1 MPANEQTWY
10 DLKLMHF
17 VFGVSTLAM
26 LITTIWM
33 LAADHNREW
42 KRYQNATQ
50 RIDDWNT
57 AARIAEEETQHFQQ
71 ERDRLLK
78 QLHKAQL
85 TPPSQDLIDAFLAYT
100 LYDHYLASRGGSLTA
115 DDPLVKDHEA
125 LSAVPPN
132 ELSKPENRAILT
144 RLLEALKKQAGDNT
158 GIQQAYEQV
167 VALIQATT
175 SATTPPAAAPP
186 PVASKSPTLKPAEGE
201 KAAELP
207 AAEGAA
213 AKEAK
218 PALQAAPAE
227 LEVNAKNLEQVVEA
241 RRKLVE
247 RMRAVI
253 ARVKFAEDDAAV
265 KRKMKRSYYD
275 AVRSE
280 LDIGVRDGLSS
291 QQMAEFQQRIDV
303 IRAEINDLT
312 LRYEQA
318 ASQRRRL
325 EELQKAAM
333 RDEDLAAK
341 NLADYQAGV
350 AKLEESLKLH
360 TNWWNALVQGVEE
373 MPILDGFSPRLKIEQ
388 IWLPKLTLNNNF
400 KDVARFDRC
409 ITCHQQIDKS
419 GAGSASDP
427 AFPTLEP
434 APVRVLLP
442 TPATRPEI
450 ARPPADTEFSDRQF
464 NLATQQIYGLR
475 IAQTGML
482 DPADVTLEVVWPK
495 TPAAEVGLMR
505 GDVITHIRVG
515 ERDEKILDRQQALRY
530 LVSQVTW
537 GKPIALTVR
546 RGMPHPFATHPR
558 LDLFMGSLSPHK
570 MQSVGCTICHQGQG
584 SGTSFQNASHGPNSL
599 RQESEW
605 EKKYGYAPNHHWI
618 FPMYPKRFIES
629 SCLKCHHNVVDL
641 EPSQRFPDP
650 PAPKVV
656 AGYQLIS
663 QLGCFGCH
671 EIAGFDGPKSIGP
684 DMRAEPMYY
693 AAGAALEVEALQRLP
708 EFEKLRDQ
716 SAAKAAAGGAKA
728 AGGSLEQLW
737 SDLGKLQEK
746 AAQSKA
752 DVDIKAVAA
761 KEAELSAA
769 IFQRSID
776 DVRDIVSMAHAIA
789 QHPGDT
795 PVRLKLLEALTID
808 AARSGA
814 PEKLL
819 ADPAVTPEMFAL
831 AQEIAGRPNDI
842 PPRIALFGLLKQ
854 AQKTGE
860 PPLRKDSFELLAY
873 LTRPPVLSTAAQKLA
888 DQVKTVEGP
897 GTLRKVG
904 PSLRHVAGKLGPGTL
919 NRWIYNPQS
928 IRPSTKMPRFFGLH
942 AGLTEDAR
950 HTAALFEPIEARA
963 IAQYLMDYSRP
974 LDDLPAPSNVTE
986 PASAER
992 GKLLF
997 QTRGCLACHKQG
1009 ETPQANSTFGPD
1021 LTGLGAKLKTEKGS
1035 QWLVSWLR
1043 DPKRYH
1049 LRTAMP
1055 NLMLD
1060 PLPLLGEDG
1069 KPQRSA
1075 DGRARMTDPPA
1086 DIAAYLLGSEW
1097 TAVADPFTTFTGKD
1111 SVPSADEPVLSLK
1124 ELDKKLMEY
1133 LKKWLPDASQE
1144 TLQEYAATGVPAD
1157 VAENLPG
1164 HARRLIQT
1172 LDAQKKPLPIE
1183 EARKREIARAMSLD
1197 TLVQEYLLTVFPVAR
1212 AREYL
1217 QKGIPHDVLPSLKGA
1232 EVELAAPID
1241 DTKKLNYVGRR
1252 AIGKFG
1258 CTGCHDVPGFESARP
1273 IGTGLADWGRK
1284 ETSKLAFEHILEF
1297 LPREQAARLKKE
1309 QEKNAKANGAKAN
1322 GHGAEH
1328 SGDAHAE
1335 GAHAHLN
1342 PEAWG
1347 PDGFFIEA
1355 LMHGQREG
1363 FLWQKLR
1370 QPRSYDYEKTE
1381 NKTYN
1386 EWLRMPQFNLTDEE
1400 REQIMT
1406 FVLGL
1411 VSEPPAAQYV
1421 FQPDARQAA
1430 VIRGEKTLA
1439 TFNCQGCH
1447 VLQNGQWNIA
1457 YLPGAIEP
1465 VSDSTLPP
1473 FLRHHATPEQRRASL
1488 ALDRRG
1494 LRSGSVH
1501 GMMKIGKEGLPE
1513 ISRFI
1518 KTDPES
1524 EGEFM
1529 PLADLEGQTVS
1540 SAAPWGYDVEMWN
1553 PAVLSGG
1560 VVYPK
1565 DPLPIL
1571 ATALLPKNPLI
1582 QKSYPPRGGDFAR
1595 LLLPIA
1601 IATQK
1606 QGEGADAWAWV
1617 PPPLVG
1623 QGKKTQEKWL
1633 HDFLL
1638 DPYPIRPG
1646 VILRMPK
1653 FNMSSDESESL
1664 VQYFTA
1670 RDNAE
1675 YPNMYG
1681 AKDTVQRLAADERE
1695 YQETLRKAGKTG
1707 TRFGDAEKIV
1717 LNKSGC
1723 IKCHLVGNF
1732 KPEGNDRALAP
1743 NLADV
1748 YRRLKPDYTHRWIA
1762 KPSLILPY
1770 TKMPI
1775 NFPYDPVNKAQDG
1788 FWDQIPGTMQNVQVY
1803 HGDSLQ
1809 QMQAVSD
1816 LLSNWDRFIEGQTSI
1831 RKKVE
1836 AAGGAAPPAGS
1847 NP

>member
-1 MPANEQTWY
+1 MPATEQTWR

-17 VFGVSTLAM
+17 VFGLSTLAM

-42 KRYQNATQ
+42 KKIQNTTQ
-50 RIDDWNT
+50 RIDDWNIT
-57 AARIAEEETQHFQQ
+57 ARVSEEKTQRFEQ
-71 ERDRLLK
+71 ERQRLEQQLQKEQLK
-78 QLHKAQL
+78 
-85 TPPSQDLIDAFLAYT
+85 PPSQDLIDAFLADA
-100 LYDHYLASRGGSLTA
+100 LYDKYLASKGGRPAA
-115 DDPLVKDHEA
+115 DDPLVKDQAA
-125 LSAVPPN
+125 LAAVPLR
-132 ELSKPENRAILT
+132 ELSKPENRALLT
-144 RLLEALKKQAGDNT
+144 RVLEALKKQSGDDT
-158 GIQQAYEQV
+158 GITQAYEQV
-167 VALIQATT
+167 VAAIQA
-175 SATTPPAAAPP
+175 ATPAQTAP
-186 PVASKSPTLKPAEGE
+186 PVASKSPTPKPADGE
-201 KAAELP
+201 KAAEPP
-207 AAEGAA
+207 AAELI
-213 AKEAK
+213 K
-218 PALQAAPAE
+218 PALQGTPAGA
-227 LEVNAKNLEQVVEA
+227 EVTAKNLEQVVEA
-241 RRKLVE
+241 RQKLVD

-253 ARVKFAEDDAAV
+253 AKVNFVEDDSAV
-265 KRKMKRSYYD
+265 KRKMRRSYYD
-275 AVRSE
+275 AVKSE

-291 QQMAEFQQRIDV
+291 QQMAEFQQRIDA

-318 ASQRRRL
+318 ATQRRRL
-325 EELQKAAM
+325 EELLKAAL
-333 RDEDLAAK
+333 RNEDLAGK
-341 NLADYQAGV
+341 NLVDYNAEV

-360 TNWWNALVQGVEE
+360 THWWNALIQSVQE

-388 IWLPKLTLNNNF
+388 IWLPKLTINNNF
-400 KDVARFDRC
+400 RDVARFDRC

-419 GAGSASDP
+419 GAVSASDP
-427 AFPTLEP
+427 AFPIQEP
-434 APVRVLLP
+434 APVMVELP

-450 ARPPADTEFSDRQF
+450 ARPPADMDFSDQQF
-464 NLATQQIYGLR
+464 NSATQQIYGLR

-482 DPADVTLEVVWPK
+482 DPADVTIEVVWPE
-495 TPAAEVGLMR
+495 TPTAKVGLLR

-515 ERDEKILDRQQALRY
+515 ARDEKILNRQQALRY
-530 LVSQVTW
+530 LVSQVNW
-537 GKPIALTVR
+537 GKPITLTLR

-570 MQSVGCTICHQGQG
+570 MQLVGCTICHQGQG
-584 SGTSFQNASHGPNSL
+584 SGTSFQFSSHSPNSL

-605 EKKYGYAPNHHWI
+605 GKMYGYSPNHHWI

-629 SCLKCHHNVVDL
+629 TCLKCHHDVVDL

-656 AGYQLIS
+656 AGYKLIS
-663 QLGCFGCH
+663 QMGCFGCH
-671 EIAGFDGPKSIGP
+671 EITGFDGPKSIGP

-693 AAGAALEVEALQRLP
+693 AAGAALEIEVPRRLP

-716 SAAKAAAGGAKA
+716 AADGKKISGA
-728 AGGSLEQLW
+728 SLEQLW
-737 SDLGKLQEK
+737 DELGKLQEK
-746 AAQSKA
+746 AAQTQAGA
-752 DVDIKAVAA
+752 DLKAVEA
-761 KEAELSAA
+761 KEAEIAA
-769 IFQRSID
+769 ATFQKSID
-776 DVRDIVSMAHAIA
+776 DVRDIVAMAHTIA
-789 QHPGDT
+789 QHPKDT
-795 PVRLKLLEALTID
+795 PVRLRLLESLSID

-814 PEKLL
+814 PDKLL
-819 ADPAVTPEMFAL
+819 TDPAVTPEMFAL

-842 PPRIALFGLLKQ
+842 HLRIALSTLLKQ
-854 AQKTGE
+854 AQKNGD
-860 PPLRKDSFELLAY
+860 PPLRKETFDLQAY
-873 LTRPPVLSTAAQKLA
+873 LTRPPVLTAAAQKLA

-897 GTLRKVG
+897 GTFRKVG

-919 NRWIYNPQS
+919 NRWIFNPQS
-928 IRPSTKMPRFFGLH
+928 IRASTKMPRFFGIH

-950 HTAALFEPIEARA
+950 HTAALYEPIEARA
-963 IAQYLMDYSRP
+963 MAQYLMDHSRP
-974 LDDLPAPSNVTE
+974 LEDLPAPLNVTE
-986 PASAER
+986 SASAER

-1009 ETPQANSTFGPD
+1009 ETPQADSTFGPD
-1021 LTGLGAKLKTEKGS
+1021 LTGLGTKLRTENGS

-1055 NLMLD
+1055 NLLLD

-1069 KPQRSA
+1069 KAQRTA
-1075 DGRARMTDPPA
+1075 EGKTRMTDPPA
-1086 DIAAYLLGSEW
+1086 DIAAYLLGPEW
-1097 TAVADPFTTFTGKD
+1097 APVADPFTTFAGGD
-1111 SVPSADEPVLSLK
+1111 SSPSADEPALSLK
-1124 ELDKKLMEY
+1124 ELDNKLAEY
-1133 LKKWLPDASQE
+1133 LKKWLPDAKKE
-1144 TLQEYAATGVPAD
+1144 TLREYAATGVPAEI
-1157 VAENLPG
+1157 AEKLPG
-1164 HARRLIQT
+1164 HAQRLIQT
-1172 LDAQKKPLPIE
+1172 LDAQKNPQPIE
-1183 EARKREIARAMSLD
+1183 EATKREIARAMALD

-1217 QKGIPHDVLPSLKGA
+1217 HKGIPQDVLPSLKGA

-1297 LPREQAARLKKE
+1297 LPKEQATRLKKK
-1309 QEKNAKANGAKAN
+1309 QEKNAQAN
-1322 GHGAEH
+1322 GHGADH
-1328 SGDAHAE
+1328 STHAE

-1347 PDGFFIEA
+1347 SDGFFIES
-1355 LMHGQREG
+1355 LMHEQREG

-1386 EWLRMPQFNLTDEE
+1386 EWLRMPQFNLTEAQ

-1421 FQPDARQAA
+1421 FHPDARQAA

-1447 VLQNGQWNIA
+1447 VLQTGEWKIA
-1457 YLPGAIEP
+1457 YQPGAIEP
-1465 VSDSTLPP
+1465 VLDSTLPP
-1473 FLRHHATPEQRRASL
+1473 FLRHHATPEERLASL
-1488 ALDRRG
+1488 NLDRRG
-1494 LRSGSVH
+1494 LLSGTVH

-1513 ISRFI
+1513 VSRFI
-1518 KTDPES
+1518 KSDPDS
-1524 EGEFM
+1524 DGEFM
-1529 PLADLEGQTVS
+1529 RLADLEGQTVS
-1540 SAAPWGYDVEMWN
+1540 PTAPWGHDVEMWN
-1553 PAVLSGG
+1553 PSVLSGA

-1571 ATALLPKNPLI
+1571 ASALLPKNPLI
-1582 QKSYPPRGGDFAR
+1582 KKEYPVRGGDFAR

-1638 DPYPIRPG
+1638 DPYSIRPG

-1653 FNMSSDESESL
+1653 FNMSSEDSESL
-1664 VQYFTA
+1664 VQYFVA

-1681 AKDTVQRLAADERE
+1681 AKDTVQRLSAAEKD
-1695 YQETLRKAGKTG
+1695 YQETLRKEGKTG

-1732 KPEGNDRALAP
+1732 KPDGNDRALAP

-1748 YRRLKPDYTHRWIA
+1748 YRRLQPDYVHRWIA

-1775 NFPYDPVNKAQDG
+1775 NFPYDPANKAQDG

-1809 QMQAVSD
+1809 QVQAVSD

-1836 AAGGAAPPAGS
+1836 ATGGAAPPAGRA
-1847 NP
+1847 P